1 MENKILAKVGSI
13 AVTEAEINE
22 MVASLSQRG
31 QNFDNPQ
38 GREMILEQII
48 SNKLLLLDAKK
59 NMYEYNAEF
68 KAQLEKIK
76 EDMLISF
83 AMAKTFEAVKPA
95 TDEEIQKFY
104 EEHKDNFMAGESV
117 NASHILVDS
126 EEKASELLDKI
137 SKGEISFEDAARE
150 NSSCPS
156 SQNGGNLGEFTR
168 GQMVPEFD
176 EAAFSMVAGE
186 VKGPVK
192 TQFGYHLIKLN
203 SKNEAKIYEL
213 DEIKDQIVGM
223 VNKEKQQNA
232 YQRKINQLKIVY
244 PVDKF

>member
-1 MENKILAKVGSI
+1 MENKVLAKVGGI
-13 AVTEAEINE
+13 AVTESEVNE
-22 MVASLSQRG
+22 MIANLAQRG
-31 QNFDNPQ
+31 QQFDNTQ
-38 GREMILEQII
+38 GREMILEQLI

-68 KAQLEKIK
+68 KAQMEKVK

-95 TDEEIQKFY
+95 TEEEIQKFY
-104 EEHKDNFMAGESV
+104 EENKDNFVSGESV

-126 EEKASELLDKI
+126 EEKANELLEKI
-137 SKGEISFEDAARE
+137 SKGEISFEDAARQ

-156 SQNGGNLGEFTR
+156 SENGGNLGEFTR

-203 SKNEAKIYEL
+203 SKNESKAYEL
-213 DEIKDQIVGM
+213 NAIKDQIKGM

-232 YQRKINQLKIVY
+232 YQRKINQLKILY